1 MKYGN
6 GLLVQWGTATFP
18 GEASGG
24 KGFATINF
32 PKIFANTSY
41 TWIATNNLDS
51 QKPLE
56 VMLGQIIY
64 FCILSVPVILYD
76 LRYVRVQDL
85 QSKLL
90 VIAD

>member
-1 MKYGN
+1 MSLYGRIERN
-6 GLLVQWGTATFP
+6 GNEQSRQPKTI
-18 GEASGG
+18 GG
-24 KGFATINF
+24 YAG
-32 PKIFANTSY
+32 AN
-41 TWIATNNLDS
+41 
-51 QKPLE
+51 
-56 VMLGQIIY
+56 IY

>member
-1 MKYGN
+1 M
-6 GLLVQWGTATFP
+6 
-18 GEASGG
+18 
-24 KGFATINF
+24 
-32 PKIFANTSY
+32 
-41 TWIATNNLDS
+41 ATNNLDS

-85 QSKLL
+85 QSKPL
-90 VIAD
+90 VVAD